1 MKILD
6 TGCWVLGTGYVI
18 VCPVPY
24 PVPRTENLGPE
35 ITKCQNFLFILNI
48 FVETRNIMARF
59 TRIDV
64 ILKMREAGIVPVFYH
79 KDAEVCRNVIR
90 ACFDGGIKVF
100 EFTNRGDYAHDL
112 FSELNK
118 FAEKEVPG
126 MVMGV
131 GSVVDAGTTS
141 LYIQL
146 GANFI
151 VSPVLNPEMAKVC
164 NRRKIMWSPG
174 CASLSEI
181 SHAEELGAEI
191 VKIFPGSS
199 VGGPDF
205 VRSIKGPCPWTSIMP
220 TGGVEPTLENLRE
233 WFNAGVTCVGI
244 GSNLITKE
252 LIQKK
257 DWTGLTKRITAA
269 VKVARMFQLP

>member
-1 MKILD
+1 
-6 TGCWVLGTGYVI
+6 
-18 VCPVPY
+18 
-24 PVPRTENLGPE
+24 
-35 ITKCQNFLFILNI
+35 
-48 FVETRNIMARF
+48 MARF

-64 ILKMREAGIVPVFYH
+64 ILKMKEVGIVPVFYH
-79 KDAEVCRNVIR
+79 KDATVCKSVIK
-90 ACFDGGIKVF
+90 ACADSGIKVF
-100 EFTNRGDYAHDL
+100 EFTNRGDYAHEL

-118 FAEKEVPG
+118 WAEKEVPNLI
-126 MVMGV
+126 MGV
-131 GSVVDAGTTS
+131 GSVVDAGTAS

-151 VSPVLNPEMAKVC
+151 VSPILNPEMAKVC
-164 NRRKIMWSPG
+164 NRRKILWSPG
-174 CASLSEI
+174 CATLSEI
-181 SHAEELGAEI
+181 NYAEELGAEI

-205 VRSIKGPCPWTSIMP
+205 VKSIKGPCPWTSIMP
-220 TGGVEPTLENLRE
+220 TGGVEPTLENLTE

-252 LIQKK
+252 HIQKK
-257 DWTGLTKRITAA
+257 DWAGLTKRITAA